1 MGGCSFLLN
10 LLERRRPAMALAGRT
25 VGGAV
30 AEACGVSKGAA
41 REATRAGD
49 GGRGVDMCGRVS
61 GMSSSVYGVGR
72 GVVVGRCVRGTSVG
86 VGVAGGAIASGVVG
100 GCAPGESMGV
110 VGMGT
115 GEVNGA
121 LPGMGW

>member
-1 MGGCSFLLN
+1 MD
-10 LLERRRPAMALAGRT
+10 LAGRT

-49 GGRGVDMCGRVS
+49 GGRGVDMHAG
-61 GMSSSVYGVGR
+61 
-72 GVVVGRCVRGTSVG
+72 GVVVGRCVWGTSVRVG
-86 VGVAGGAIASGVVG
+86 VGGGATGSGVVVVS
-100 GCAPGESMGV
+100 ASGESMGV

-115 GEVNGA
+115 GEVSGV